1 IPFAIGL
8 LDIGG
13 SPIPLRLADQVQVT
27 GDTALLELTAQS
39 QQWVFEDVPNRPVPS
54 LLRDFSAP
62 VIVEY
67 AYTDDELALL
77 LAHDTNAFARWEAGQ
92 ELASRQILEVAHAI
106 QKADTDAGVTPP
118 A

>member
-1 IPFAIGL
+1 PV
-8 LDIGG
+8 
-13 SPIPLRLADQVQVT
+13 SLRLADQAQPI
-27 GDTALLELTAQS
+27 GDTALLELTTES
-39 QQWVFEDVPNRPVPS
+39 QQWVFEDVTSRPIPS

-106 QKADTDAGVTPP
+106 QKAAPEAAATALP
-118 A
+118 AE